1 MTSVP
6 SEAERLCTL
15 AYERYSAGDFDGQL
29 ELFDEEV
36 EVYVAP
42 PNFESGTYHG
52 HAEYRGLIE
61 RWGAAWDKMRIEVQD
76 LEAEGEWIIALVHYI
91 GCGEG
96 LGGRDHAAVVGAVAL
111 ARTAAAAAT
120 SSTGTRRRA
129 GAPSRTARRSAS
141 PEPPRQADRARRG
154 WGVEVA
160 A

>member
-29 ELFDEEV
+29 ELFDEDV

-52 HAEYRGLIE
+52 HAEYRGLID

-76 LEAEGEWIIALVHYI
+76 LESEGEWIIALVHYI
-91 GCGEG
+91 GCGKGSGVEITQPSWE
-96 LGGRDHAAVVGAVAL
+96 LSRWQDGRCRRYLVYWNEEDG
-111 ARTAAAAAT
+111 
-120 SSTGTRRRA
+120 RRA
-129 GAPSRTARRSAS
+129 F
-141 PEPPRQADRARRG
+141 EDC
-154 WGVEVA
+154 A
-160 A
+160 AQRLA